1 MTARCLWTA
10 GLGMALLAAVLPSSR
25 ELANAAEPRVTPANA
40 QQRKAVA
47 TVSLVGTIVAIV
59 PGSRTILVDVRVSA
73 DVLRIGAAV
82 TQATTIEEAGG
93 PASFEDLQTGRR
105 VRLTFRRIATGNE
118 AVSVQILNG
127 RG

>member
-1 MTARCLWTA
+1 
-10 GLGMALLAAVLPSSR
+10 MALLAAVLPSSR